1 MARRILVVDDEPLK
15 RITLQIELSEAGYE
29 VAEAADA
36 QTARRLIDARP
47 FDVVV
52 SDVRMPGMSGL
63 DLLTYVKQIRPEVEV
78 VLMTAYA
85 TVDTAVLA
93 IKRGAYDYITKPFTT
108 PDLLVKLERLFA
120 TKAARETNGGVETL
134 GRLIAQSQ
142 SMKRLF
148 EQIRNIAA
156 SDRTVLLVGESG
168 TGKEL
173 FAEAIHQ
180 HSRRADKPLVRFS
193 CAALQPTVLESELF
207 GHEKGAFTGAIRQ
220 KAGRFELAHG
230 GTMLLD
236 EVDDIPT
243 DLQVKLLRVVE
254 QQEFERVGGE
264 TPVRVDVRL
273 ICATKCDLLKL
284 VQEGKFREDLYYRL
298 NVITLTIPPLR
309 ERPDDIAL
317 LAEHFVAKHAALVGG
332 GPVTLSPH
340 AVDELLRHTWPGN
353 VRELEHV
360 IERALAFCGAASHAP
375 GAGAAAGAA
384 AVPVVSAAP
393 GSSAVATETIP
404 APTARAGS
412 GHNKPAGEAPPA
424 AEAAPRVIRPEHIL
438 PLGASIAEDT
448 PLPMLELS
456 ERLSLNETV
465 ADIEK
470 RMIVLALRQ
479 CENNQARAAQR
490 LGIPRTTLR
499 DKMAKY
505 SIPGG

>member
-1 MARRILVVDDEPLK
+1 MPRRILVVDDEPLK

-36 QTARRLIDARP
+36 PTARRLLDARA

-63 DLLTYVKQIRPEVEV
+63 ELLTHVKQIRPDVEII
-78 VLMTAYA
+78 LMTAYA
-85 TVDTAVLA
+85 TIETAVLA

-108 PDLLVKLERLFA
+108 ADLLIKLDRLFA
-120 TKAARETNGGVETL
+120 TRAACTTKAGVETL
-134 GRLIAQSQ
+134 GRLIARSQ
-142 SMKRLF
+142 AMKRLF
-148 EQIRNIAA
+148 EQIRSVAA
-156 SDRTVLLVGESG
+156 SDRTILLVGESG

-173 FAEAIHQ
+173 LAEAVHQ
-180 HSRRADKPLVRFS
+180 HSRRADKPFVRFS

-243 DLQVKLLRVVE
+243 ELQVKLLRVVE

-273 ICATKCDLLKL
+273 ICATKRDLYKL
-284 VQEGKFREDLYYRL
+284 VQSGAFREDLYYRL
-298 NVITLTIPPLR
+298 NVITLTVPPLR
-309 ERPDDIAL
+309 ERPDDIPVL
-317 LAEHFVAKHAALVGG
+317 VEHFMAKHAALVGN
-332 GPVTLSPH
+332 GPITISPH
-340 AVDELLRHTWPGN
+340 ALDELLRHTWPGN

-360 IERALAFCGAASHAP
+360 IERALAFCGAAARAEVAH
-375 GAGAAAGAA
+375 
-384 AVPVVSAAP
+384 AAP
-393 GSSAVATETIP
+393 VSGTAVRRDGET
-404 APTARAGS
+404 
-412 GHNKPAGEAPPA
+412 PAGEPA
-424 AEAAPRVIRPEHIL
+424 GNSTPRMIRPEHIL
-438 PLGASIAEDT
+438 PLGAARAEDT
-448 PLPMLELS
+448 PLPMLELG

-465 ADIEK
+465 SDIEK

-479 CENNQARAAQR
+479 CEGNQARAAQR